1 MRKKSGYPAIEDH
14 GVIGNMHT
22 AALVALDGTIDFM
35 CFPKFDSPTIFGSL
49 LDKDKGG
56 YFGITPEMKD
66 VNVKQIYIPGTAV
79 LITRFFSE
87 DGIVEITDYMPV
99 IEDSCFTFNAIVRK
113 VKAIRG
119 NIKFKMQ
126 CKPRFG
132 YAKVKHTAER
142 MEDGI
147 HFSTKDN
154 GQSTVRLSSTVDMTL
169 REHDAY
175 ASFTLEEGKKS
186 LFVLETAKDGDLSQF
201 KSIEEYGIANYFATI
216 KYWRDWLKQSNYQGR
231 WQEIIHRSAITLKL
245 MTSMQYGSTVAAIT
259 FGLPEEIGG
268 DRNWDYR
275 FTWIRDAAFSMYA
288 FLKLGFKDEAKA
300 FLDWIITQDKDRDL
314 HLLYRVDG
322 TSEMEEQDL
331 THLEG
336 YKQSK
341 PVRIGNEANNQLQLD
356 IYGELLDTIYIYNK
370 MYKPITYEL
379 WEIIVKEIAQVEKRW
394 NEPDHGIWEIRN
406 EKHEFLHSRLMCWVA
421 IDRAI
426 KIGQD
431 RSFPYDAER
440 WHNLRNDIYKDIYEN
455 FWNDDIKAWVQYKDG
470 KKTSDR
476 MDASALLM
484 PLVHFITPDEPRW
497 EDTMKELDEK
507 LRIDVLVYRYL
518 NDEGI
523 DGLGGEEGTFTMCSF
538 WYIEVLAKMGRV
550 DEAVENFE
558 KMLSYG
564 NHLGLFAE
572 QISKKGEH
580 LGNFPQAFTHL
591 GLISAA
597 LELNKQIGRQTE
609 SLKKPS

>member
-1 MRKKSGYPAIEDH
+1 MRRSTSYPAIEDH

-22 AALVALDGTIDFM
+22 AALVAMDGTIDFM
-35 CFPKFDSPTIFGSL
+35 CFPKFDSPTIFASI

-56 YFGITPEMKD
+56 YFSIVPEMKD
-66 VNVKQIYIPGTAV
+66 VNIKQIYIPGTAV

-87 DGIVEITDYMPV
+87 DGIVEITDYMPIV
-99 IEDSCFTFNAIVRK
+99 EDSCYTFNAIVRK

-119 NIKFKMQ
+119 NIDFKMQ

-132 YAKVKHTAER
+132 YAKDKHTAEK
-142 MEDGI
+142 
-147 HFSTKDN
+147 KDDHVYFHSENN
-154 GQSTVRLSSTVDMTL
+154 GQSTIRLSATSDLSIRNDDV
-169 REHDAY
+169 Y
-175 ASFTLEEGKKS
+175 SSFSLKEGDKS
-186 LFVLETAKDGDLSQF
+186 MFVLETAKDGDDTHFQD
-201 KSIEEYGIANYFATI
+201 IEKYGTDNYFDTI
-216 KYWRDWLKQSNYQGR
+216 KYWRDWLKQSVYQGR

-288 FLKLGFKDEAKA
+288 FLKLGFKDEAKS
-300 FLDWIITQDKDRDL
+300 FLKWIIEQDKDRDL

-322 TSEMEEQDL
+322 TSEMEEKELDYL
-331 THLEG
+331 AG
-336 YKQSK
+336 YRDSK

-356 IYGELLDTIYIYNK
+356 IYGELLDTVYIYNK

-379 WEIIVKEIAQVEKRW
+379 WEIIVKEVAQVEKNW
-394 NEPDHGIWEIRN
+394 KKPDHGIWEIRN

-426 KIGQD
+426 KIGED
-431 RSFPYDAER
+431 RSFPYDADR
-440 WHNLRNDIYKDIYEN
+440 WHRLRNEIYLDIFEN
-455 FWNDDIKAWVQYKDG
+455 FWNEDVQAWVQYKDG
-470 KKTSDR
+470 KKLSER
-476 MDASALLM
+476 VDASVLLM
-484 PLVHFITPDEPRW
+484 PLVHFISPEEPRW
-497 EDTMKELDEK
+497 EATMKAIEK
-507 LRIDVLVYRYL
+507 ELRIDVLVYRYL
-518 NDEGI
+518 NDEKI
-523 DGLGGEEGTFTMCSF
+523 DGLEGEEGTFTMCSF
-538 WYIEVLAKMGRV
+538 WYIECLAKMGKV

-558 KMLSYG
+558 KMISYG

-597 LELNKQIGRQTE
+597 LELNKQIGRRTGDRQGVQ
-609 SLKKPS
+609 